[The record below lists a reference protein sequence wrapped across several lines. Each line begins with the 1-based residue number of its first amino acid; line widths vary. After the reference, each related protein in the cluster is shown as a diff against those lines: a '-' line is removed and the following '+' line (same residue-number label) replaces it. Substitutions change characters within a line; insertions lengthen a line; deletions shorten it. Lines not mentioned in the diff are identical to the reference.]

1 MLAGHKSEI
10 LFEKYSSSKKAGCM
24 TQVVECLPGKHKALS
39 SNSHTK
45 KKKKRLRINPE
56 QIPELSAVSKFSCL
70 YPGCALAR
78 LPEKSFLGTT

>member
-45 KKKKRLRINPE
+45 KKKKD
-56 QIPELSAVSKFSCL
+56 
-70 YPGCALAR
+70 
-78 LPEKSFLGTT
+78 